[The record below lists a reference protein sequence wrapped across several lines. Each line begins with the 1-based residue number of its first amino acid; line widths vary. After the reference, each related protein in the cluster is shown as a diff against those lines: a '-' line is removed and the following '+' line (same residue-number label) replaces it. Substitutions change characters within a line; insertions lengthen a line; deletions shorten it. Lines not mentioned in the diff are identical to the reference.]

1 MTFPDERYHPG
12 STLTGFEQTD
22 RGVTARFAERGE
34 AEAHLLVCADGSRSG
49 TRQRLLP
56 EVEPLYAGYVAW
68 RGTIE
73 EEQVAPELVRFFDQ
87 SFTFCE
93 ARSGGHV
100 LCYFIPGPNAATELG
115 RRRLNWVGYVNVP
128 AGPRLDRLLTDRNGE
143 LARRGTSA
151 VPPLAEGGAG
161 CTARLAGS

>member
-1 MTFPDERYHPG
+1 MFVGRPGGSIGGLCAGVALHGIGCEVDVHKRTPGAMT
-12 STLTGFEQTD
+12 S
-22 RGVTARFAERGE
+22 RGAGIVVQDD
-34 AEAHLLVCADGSRSG
+34 LL
-49 TRQRLLP
+49 RLLRQH
-56 EVEPLYAGYVAW
+56 G
-68 RGTIE
+68 
-73 EEQVAPELVRFFDQ
+73 APELVRFFDQ

-115 RRRLNWVGYVNVP
+115 RRRLNWVWYVNVP

-151 VPPLAEGGAG
+151 MPPPAEGRAG